1 MKIVKS
7 IIATTHIDL
16 HGDMLTK
23 EALDDGVEQL
33 KNKYIPV
40 IWNHD
45 IRYPP
50 FGRVV
55 SGEVIKLPDGHFAL
69 EANCEI
75 FEESDS
81 IDILTGDS
89 REIPLHYTETPTFT
103 IQFDR
108 TFMDEDGQLLIQQLR
123 ELSGVEEKP
132 VEFVKKALEPIQVLL
147 IASGVYIIGSIA
159 KGFLSKL
166 GSDIYEK
173 IRDALIRYYRKK
185 KTPDSILDF
194 CFYVNDNG
202 KQVEVHVL
210 VSNPMDDTVAEL
222 LDSQFAQLDRLLA
235 SLPLKQSEV
244 SSIVLDYKNKNL
256 SIRYA
261 VRKDAVPLTFR
272 RKGNADASDSQQL
285 VCVLFPSPKCL

>member
-1 MKIVKS
+1 MKMVKS
-7 IIATTHIDL
+7 IMATTHVDL

-23 EALDDGVEQL
+23 EALEEGVEQL
-33 KNKYIPV
+33 KNKYIPL

-50 FGRVV
+50 IGRVV

-81 IDILTGDS
+81 IDILTGDG
-89 REIPLHYTETPTFT
+89 REIPLDYTETSTFR

-108 TFMDEDGQLLIQQLR
+108 TFMDEDGQLLIQHLH

-132 VEFVKKALEPIQVLL
+132 AEFVKKALEPIQVLL
-147 IASGVYIIGSIA
+147 IASGVYVIGSIA
-159 KGFLSKL
+159 QGFLRKL

-202 KQVEVHVL
+202 KQVEVHIL
-210 VSNPMDDTVAEL
+210 ISNPTDDTVAEL

-235 SLPLKQSEV
+235 SVHQKESQV
-244 SSIVLDYKNKNL
+244 SSIVLEYKNKNL

-261 VRKDAVPLTFR
+261 VRNDAVPLTLR
-272 RKGNADASDSQQL
+272 SKGDADGSGS
-285 VCVLFPSPKCL
+285 